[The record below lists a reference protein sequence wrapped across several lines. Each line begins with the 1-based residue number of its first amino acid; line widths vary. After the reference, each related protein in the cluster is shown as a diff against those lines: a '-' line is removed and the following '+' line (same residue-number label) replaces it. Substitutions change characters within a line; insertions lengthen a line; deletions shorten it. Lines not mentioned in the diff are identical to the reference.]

1 MTEAA
6 KHGVVP
12 WSFIGDVAHECGH
25 EMLMW
30 PRKVIGDLRYAM
42 AQAGL
47 NNETLYSACFYIPG
61 AGWKL
66 LASTRVFDLGTGAPA
81 VTTLPAMLN
90 AVPSSI
96 TGKTTLK
103 VVA

>member
-1 MTEAA
+1 
-6 KHGVVP
+6 
-12 WSFIGDVAHECGH
+12 
-25 EMLMW
+25 MW

-47 NNETLYSACFYIPG
+47 DNETLYSACFLIPG

-66 LASTRVFDLGTGAPA
+66 LASTRVFDLGTGAPQI
-81 VTTLPAMLN
+81 TTLPSMLN

-96 TGKTTLK
+96 SRKTKLA
-103 VVA
+103 VVP